1 MEVTGYLRSPR
12 ELEQVL
18 SPYRRPQG
26 AGTSGGDLVVVLRPG
41 PPDCDNAEELVS
53 KLAGAA
59 NAGST
64 EVNFYNNG
72 LYRAGALDLIGSA
85 LA

>member
-18 SPYRRPQG
+18 SPYRRPQSG
-26 AGTSGGDLVVVLRPG
+26 GTIGGDLAVVLRPG
-41 PPDCDNAEELVS
+41 PPDCDNAEDLHS
-53 KLAGAA
+53 KLAVAA

-64 EVNFYNNG
+64 EVNFYNYG
-72 LYRAGALDLIGSA
+72 LYRADALDLIGSA